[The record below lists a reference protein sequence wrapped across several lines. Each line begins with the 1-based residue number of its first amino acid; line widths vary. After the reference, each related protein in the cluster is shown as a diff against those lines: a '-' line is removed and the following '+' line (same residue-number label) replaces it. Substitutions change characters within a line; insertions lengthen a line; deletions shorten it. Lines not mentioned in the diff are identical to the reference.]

1 MSKNSEHHD
10 TYIIPPNFIEGSTLF
25 GGMFKIRN
33 VIEAGVLAA
42 AVGVPVFS
50 LDLSLTVRIII
61 LCLTALPLA
70 LFALMGVAGEPISS
84 YIVAF
89 FKWLKNRR
97 VVGKTEPK
105 EVRKKPK
112 PKKEKQPAS
121 ENESMLSEIAG
132 VIRKRSAKKKH
143 TEEPRAAKTPK
154 REKPHRRSKADSL
167 FLNPVAEY
175 LPIEKIANGIIYTK
189 DHRYIKLIEVV
200 PINFLL
206 RSAREQRSIIYSFIS
221 YLKISPVRIQFKVL
235 TKRADLNK
243 HTEIVRREMEAET
256 DPNCRSL
263 QEDYL
268 KLINRIGSREATTRR
283 FFVAFEYEQV
293 GRRGSNEEADAIASL
308 QTTARTAANYLKQCG
323 NEVLTPENEDEFTVD
338 VLYNILCRQE
348 SSDIPLPQRVQ
359 DVLSSYIA
367 AGKDTD
373 AIPCTEFFAPRT
385 LDFTHAKYICVD
397 GQYRSYLLIPSYGYK
412 SQVAAG
418 WLSLLVNAGDGIDI
432 DLFLTR
438 QPKERMVNKLGQQLR
453 INRSKIREASDTN
466 SDFDD
471 LDGAIRSGYFLKEG
485 LSNNED
491 FYYMNILITMT
502 ADNAEDLEW
511 REREMR
517 KLLISQD
524 LNIVPCSFRE
534 EQGFLSS
541 LPLTNPEKHLYERSK
556 RNVLTSGAAS
566 CYPFTAYELSD
577 DNGILLGVNKYNN
590 SLVIVDIFNSAV
602 YKNANIAIMG
612 TSGAGKTFTLQLMAL
627 RMRRKG
633 TQVFIIA
640 PLKGHEFL
648 RACRNTGGEFIQISP
663 ASKNCINVME
673 IDENGLAVFTADVP
687 AGAKLYVKEVATD
700 AHYLLSD
707 AVYPVAFDYED
718 VSVAF
723 VQLVI
728 NNGEVIENTIIRG
741 SIHGLKVDEDNTPV
755 AGAVFGLFKANET
768 EFTEENALA
777 TATPGED
784 GVFTFEN
791 IPYGDWIVRELSCPA
806 HLVLSE
812 ESYKVTVSEKDQII
826 EITVVNKFLTGKV
839 QVRKVSSKDHDKL
852 LSGAEFVLYL
862 DVNGNKAYDPDI
874 DTLYG
879 ELSEADT
886 GVYELSGL
894 KHGGYL
900 LLETKAPDGF
910 TKDDRYFYFRIQK
923 DGETVIVENEIGV
936 GFTNEPIPTPTPEYP
951 DSPKTGDDSKLW
963 LWILLASGSLT
974 VLITVGMASGKK
986 RKAL

>member
-70 LFALMGVAGEPISS
+70 LFALMGIAGEPLSS
-84 YIVAF
+84 YIIAF

-105 EVRKKPK
+105 EERKKPK
-112 PKKEKQPAS
+112 PKKEKQPAP

-132 VIRKRSAKKKH
+132 VIRKQSAKKKH
-143 TEEPRAAKTPK
+143 AEEPRAAETPK
-154 REKPHRRSKADSL
+154 QKKPHRRSKADSP

-221 YLKISPVRIQFKVL
+221 YLKISPVKIQFKVL

-243 HTEIVRREMEAET
+243 HTEIVHREMEAET
-256 DPNCRSL
+256 DPNCRVL

-268 KLINRIGSREATTRR
+268 KLINQIGSREATTRR

-293 GRRGSNEEADAIASL
+293 GRRSSNEEADAIASL
-308 QTTARTAANYLKQCG
+308 QTAARTAANYLKQCG

-359 DVLSSYIA
+359 DVVSSYIA

-373 AIPCTEFFAPRT
+373 AIPCTEFFAPQT

-502 ADNAEDLEW
+502 ADNAED
-511 REREMR
+511 
-517 KLLISQD
+517 
-524 LNIVPCSFRE
+524 
-534 EQGFLSS
+534 
-541 LPLTNPEKHLYERSK
+541 
-556 RNVLTSGAAS
+556 
-566 CYPFTAYELSD
+566 
-577 DNGILLGVNKYNN
+577 
-590 SLVIVDIFNSAV
+590 
-602 YKNANIAIMG
+602 
-612 TSGAGKTFTLQLMAL
+612 
-627 RMRRKG
+627 
-633 TQVFIIA
+633 
-640 PLKGHEFL
+640 
-648 RACRNTGGEFIQISP
+648 
-663 ASKNCINVME
+663 
-673 IDENGLAVFTADVP
+673 
-687 AGAKLYVKEVATD
+687 
-700 AHYLLSD
+700 
-707 AVYPVAFDYED
+707 
-718 VSVAF
+718 
-723 VQLVI
+723 
-728 NNGEVIENTIIRG
+728 
-741 SIHGLKVDEDNTPV
+741 
-755 AGAVFGLFKANET
+755 
-768 EFTEENALA
+768 
-777 TATPGED
+777 
-784 GVFTFEN
+784 
-791 IPYGDWIVRELSCPA
+791 
-806 HLVLSE
+806 
-812 ESYKVTVSEKDQII
+812 
-826 EITVVNKFLTGKV
+826 
-839 QVRKVSSKDHDKL
+839 KL
-852 LSGAEFVLYL
+852 LSSAEFVLYL

-886 GVYELSGL
+886 GVYEIGGL

-974 VLITVGMASGKK
+974 VLITVSIVSRKK

>member
-33 VIEAGVLAA
+33 VIEAGILAT

-50 LDLSLTVRIII
+50 LDLSLTVRVII

-70 LFALMGVAGEPISS
+70 LFALMGVAGEPLSS

-105 EVRKKPK
+105 EVRKKTK
-112 PKKEKQPAS
+112 PKKEKQPAP

-308 QTTARTAANYLKQCG
+308 QTAARTAANYLKQCG

-524 LNIVPCSFRE
+524 LNRKQSF
-534 EQGFLSS
+534 
-541 LPLTNPEKHLYERSK
+541 
-556 RNVLTSGAAS
+556 
-566 CYPFTAYELSD
+566 
-577 DNGILLGVNKYNN
+577 I
-590 SLVIVDIFNSAV
+590 
-602 YKNANIAIMG
+602 
-612 TSGAGKTFTLQLMAL
+612 
-627 RMRRKG
+627 
-633 TQVFIIA
+633 
-640 PLKGHEFL
+640 
-648 RACRNTGGEFIQISP
+648 
-663 ASKNCINVME
+663 
-673 IDENGLAVFTADVP
+673 
-687 AGAKLYVKEVATD
+687 
-700 AHYLLSD
+700 
-707 AVYPVAFDYED
+707 
-718 VSVAF
+718 
-723 VQLVI
+723 
-728 NNGEVIENTIIRG
+728 
-741 SIHGLKVDEDNTPV
+741 
-755 AGAVFGLFKANET
+755 
-768 EFTEENALA
+768 
-777 TATPGED
+777 
-784 GVFTFEN
+784 
-791 IPYGDWIVRELSCPA
+791 
-806 HLVLSE
+806 
-812 ESYKVTVSEKDQII
+812 
-826 EITVVNKFLTGKV
+826 
-839 QVRKVSSKDHDKL
+839 
-852 LSGAEFVLYL
+852 
-862 DVNGNKAYDPDI
+862 
-874 DTLYG
+874 
-879 ELSEADT
+879 
-886 GVYELSGL
+886 
-894 KHGGYL
+894 
-900 LLETKAPDGF
+900 
-910 TKDDRYFYFRIQK
+910 
-923 DGETVIVENEIGV
+923 
-936 GFTNEPIPTPTPEYP
+936 
-951 DSPKTGDDSKLW
+951 LW
-963 LWILLASGSLT
+963 L
-974 VLITVGMASGKK
+974 
-986 RKAL
+986 

>member
-70 LFALMGVAGEPISS
+70 LFALMGIAGEPLSS
-84 YIVAF
+84 YIIAF

-105 EVRKKPK
+105 EERKKPK
-112 PKKEKQPAS
+112 PKKEKQPAP

-132 VIRKRSAKKKH
+132 VIRKQSAKKKH
-143 TEEPRAAKTPK
+143 TEEPRAAETPK
-154 REKPHRRSKADSL
+154 QKKPHRRSKADSP

-221 YLKISPVRIQFKVL
+221 YLKISPVKIQFKVL

-243 HTEIVRREMEAET
+243 HTEIVHREMEAET
-256 DPNCRSL
+256 DPNCRVL

-268 KLINRIGSREATTRR
+268 KLINQIGSREATTRR

-293 GRRGSNEEADAIASL
+293 GRRSSNEEADAIASL
-308 QTTARTAANYLKQCG
+308 QTAARTAANYLKQCG

-359 DVLSSYIA
+359 DVVSSYIA
-367 AGKDTD
+367 AGKD
-373 AIPCTEFFAPRT
+373 
-385 LDFTHAKYICVD
+385 K
-397 GQYRSYLLIPSYGYK
+397 LI
-412 SQVAAG
+412 
-418 WLSLLVNAGDGIDI
+418 
-432 DLFLTR
+432 
-438 QPKERMVNKLGQQLR
+438 
-453 INRSKIREASDTN
+453 
-466 SDFDD
+466 
-471 LDGAIRSGYFLKEG
+471 
-485 LSNNED
+485 
-491 FYYMNILITMT
+491 
-502 ADNAEDLEW
+502 
-511 REREMR
+511 
-517 KLLISQD
+517 
-524 LNIVPCSFRE
+524 
-534 EQGFLSS
+534 
-541 LPLTNPEKHLYERSK
+541 
-556 RNVLTSGAAS
+556 
-566 CYPFTAYELSD
+566 
-577 DNGILLGVNKYNN
+577 
-590 SLVIVDIFNSAV
+590 
-602 YKNANIAIMG
+602 
-612 TSGAGKTFTLQLMAL
+612 
-627 RMRRKG
+627 
-633 TQVFIIA
+633 
-640 PLKGHEFL
+640 
-648 RACRNTGGEFIQISP
+648 
-663 ASKNCINVME
+663 
-673 IDENGLAVFTADVP
+673 
-687 AGAKLYVKEVATD
+687 
-700 AHYLLSD
+700 
-707 AVYPVAFDYED
+707 
-718 VSVAF
+718 
-723 VQLVI
+723 
-728 NNGEVIENTIIRG
+728 
-741 SIHGLKVDEDNTPV
+741 
-755 AGAVFGLFKANET
+755 
-768 EFTEENALA
+768 
-777 TATPGED
+777 
-784 GVFTFEN
+784 
-791 IPYGDWIVRELSCPA
+791 
-806 HLVLSE
+806 
-812 ESYKVTVSEKDQII
+812 
-826 EITVVNKFLTGKV
+826 
-839 QVRKVSSKDHDKL
+839 
-852 LSGAEFVLYL
+852 SGAEFVLYL

-886 GVYELSGL
+886 GVYEIGDL

-986 RKAL
+986 RKVF